1 MGVTI
6 RTSELIVRYPDDVAT
21 AARSGAAVT
30 GATAMAGLTGTLV
43 SVIGGLAFS
52 MCFAGFYL
60 HIQSRQTTQSDSVTG
75 SLAEAEARHSK
86 ESGTD

>member
-6 RTSELIVRYPDDVAT
+6 RTSEVIVRYPDDVA
-21 AARSGAAVT
+21 AAALT

-43 SVIGGLAFS
+43 SVIGGLAFTT
-52 MCFAGFYL
+52 CFAGFYL
-60 HIQSRQTTQSDSVTG
+60 HIQSRQTTQSDPVTG
-75 SLAEAEARHSK
+75 SLAEGEARHSK